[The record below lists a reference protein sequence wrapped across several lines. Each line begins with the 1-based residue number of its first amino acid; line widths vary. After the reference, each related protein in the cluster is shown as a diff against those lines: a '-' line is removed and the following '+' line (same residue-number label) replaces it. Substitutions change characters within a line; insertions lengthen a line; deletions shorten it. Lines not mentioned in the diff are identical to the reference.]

1 MPEPM
6 LATPVDRLPA
16 FDGQVAAEPKWDG
29 FRALVWRPRDGRVEI
44 VSRRGTPLARAFPDV
59 AAAAERDL
67 PGDCLLD
74 GELVVWNAGRLDF
87 DLLQQR
93 LRSGAATATRLA
105 ATAPA
110 HFVAFDLLRLGDDD
124 LMPLPYRERRAALE
138 RLCAGLAPPWTLC
151 PSTLEEAQARQWLG
165 KQWATAG
172 LEGLLLKKV
181 EQPYLAGQ
189 RGWRKLRVRSTTEAI
204 VGGVSPSLAR
214 PQTVLLGRLDADD
227 RLHYV
232 GRTTVLSAP
241 QVRAL
246 AEVLAPAPPGH
257 PWTGRR
263 FTASWGSRESL
274 VVALAAP
281 ELVAEVSADAAVD
294 RGKWRHPVRWVR
306 LRADLSPADT
316 PPFGQGNQP
325 SAG

>member
-6 LATPVDRLPA
+6 LASPVDRLPA

-29 FRALVWRPRDGRVEI
+29 FRALVWRPRDGPVEI
-44 VSRRGTPLARAFPDV
+44 VSRRGTPLARAFPDI

-93 LRSGAATATRLA
+93 LRSGTAAAARLA
-105 ATAPA
+105 ATTPA
-110 HFVAFDLLRLGDDD
+110 HFVAFDLLCLGEIG

-151 PSTLEEAQARQWLG
+151 PSTTEREQALEWLG
-165 KQWATAG
+165 EQWAVAG
-172 LEGLLLKKV
+172 LEGLVLKRMG
-181 EQPYLAGQ
+181 QAYLAGQ
-189 RGWRKLRVRSTTEAI
+189 RGWRKLRSRSTTEAI

-214 PQTVLLGRLDADD
+214 PQTVLLGRLDADG
-227 RLHYV
+227 RLRYV
-232 GRTTVLSAP
+232 GRTTALNAP
-241 QVRAL
+241 QAHAL
-246 AEVLAPAPPGH
+246 AETLEPAPPGH

-263 FTASWGSRESL
+263 FTASWGSREPL
-274 VVALAAP
+274 AVALTAP

-306 LRADLSPADT
+306 LRADLSPADA
-316 PPFGQGNQP
+316 PPFGQGDQP